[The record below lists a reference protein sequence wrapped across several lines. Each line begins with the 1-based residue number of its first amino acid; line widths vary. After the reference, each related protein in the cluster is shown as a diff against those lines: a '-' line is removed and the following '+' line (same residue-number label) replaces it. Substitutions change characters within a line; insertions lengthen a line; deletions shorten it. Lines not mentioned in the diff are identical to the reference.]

1 MAVYVKGKDGTLVFE
16 ASAEVDHGNNIR
28 FEAKSYLGKGV
39 HVARTLTV
47 EQGAR
52 TPRCP
57 VSSGDESRRPA
68 SELTLQRPECV
79 PPGLG
84 T

>member
-1 MAVYVKGKDGTLVFE
+1 MAVYVKGKDGTLLFE

-47 EQGAR
+47 EQGRELRDALSAAV
-52 TPRCP
+52 TKAEGPRA
-57 VSSGDESRRPA
+57 DSRRD
-68 SELTLQRPECV
+68 
-79 PPGLG
+79 
-84 T
+84 

>member
-1 MAVYVKGKDGTLVFE
+1 MAVYVRGKDGTLVFE

-47 EQGAR
+47 EQGRELRDALSAAV
-52 TPRCP
+52 TKAED
-57 VSSGDESRRPA
+57 GQA
-68 SELTLQRPECV
+68 S
-79 PPGLG
+79 
-84 T
+84 

>member
-1 MAVYVKGKDGTLVFE
+1 MAVYVTGKDGALLFE

-47 EQGAR
+47 EQGRELRDALSAAV
-52 TPRCP
+52 TKA
-57 VSSGDESRRPA
+57 ERRRA
-68 SELTLQRPECV
+68 
-79 PPGLG
+79 G
-84 T
+84 